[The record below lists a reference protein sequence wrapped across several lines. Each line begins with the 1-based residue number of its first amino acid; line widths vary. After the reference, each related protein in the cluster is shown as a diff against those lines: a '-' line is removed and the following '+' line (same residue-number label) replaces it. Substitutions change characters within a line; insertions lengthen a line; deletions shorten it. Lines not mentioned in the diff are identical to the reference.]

1 MWTRATV
8 TKMGLLLLGV
18 LLVAG
23 FFGVLEKRFAEGG
36 IYPYYASFRN
46 DPLGTSA
53 FYESLEGMETVTVSR
68 NLIHL
73 NSVTGLDADTAIL
86 LLGYP
91 RDGFED
97 IRAPENSPVM
107 KAVEEGARLV
117 LTMNPELVPEKYQ
130 PSLSEFED
138 DWIERRRRLREEQ
151 ANRRGEPTPVA
162 KGGPEVEP
170 SREENPEKGTPAVKD
185 GKEAPESK
193 SEGSKEKDSK
203 KTKEQEES
211 DELEEFEKQMEGIL
225 GPTLPKK
232 LGFEVPSADVFERP
246 AEGWETRAGESVGG
260 AKVPAELPM
269 WRSQYRFKATDEA
282 WKPVVWVDDQP
293 VVIERPF
300 GKGTI
305 VLASDTYFVS
315 NESLHHG
322 AEPEFLLWLIG
333 GKGKVIFDETIHGT
347 TETGGAMK
355 LIRRYRGHGVI
366 LGLLAF
372 FALWV
377 WRSAVPLV
385 PGSEER
391 ERGLVGGSGAVMG
404 EGTGAGL
411 IRLLRRSVPSAGL
424 LAQCVEIWAQSRA
437 SGADGPQREKID
449 RLLARHRQD
458 PKEFGIADAYRGIVE
473 VLRKR

>member
-1 MWTRATV
+1 
-8 TKMGLLLLGV
+8 MGLILLGV

-53 FYESLEGMETVTVSR
+53 FYESLEGLGTVTVSR
-68 NLIHL
+68 NITHL

-117 LTMNPELVPEKYQ
+117 LTMNPELVPEKYR
-130 PSLSEFED
+130 PTLSEFED
-138 DWIERRRRLREEQ
+138 DWIERRRRIREEQ
-151 ANRRGEPTPVA
+151 ANRGNDPTPVA
-162 KGGPEVEP
+162 GDGPVVDP
-170 SREENPEKGTPAVKD
+170 SPDANRKEEMP
-185 GKEAPESK
+185 GKKVGEQAPEAKSK
-193 SEGSKEKDSK
+193 DSQEKDDKETKEKED
-203 KTKEQEES
+203 S

-232 LGFEVPSADVFERP
+232 LGFKVPSADVFERP

-260 AKVPAELPM
+260 VKVPAELPM
-269 WRSQYRFKATDEA
+269 WRSQYRFKATDDS
-282 WKPVVWVDDQP
+282 WKPVVWVDEQP
-293 VVIERPF
+293 VVIERSF

-355 LIRRYRGHGVI
+355 LIRRYRGHGI
-366 LGLLAF
+366 IFGLLAF

-385 PGSEER
+385 PGTEER

-411 IRLLRRSVPSAGL
+411 IRLLRRSVPSTGL
-424 LAQCVEIWAQSRA
+424 LAQCVETWAQSRT
-437 SGADGPQREKID
+437 SGTDGSVREKID
-449 RLLARHRQD
+449 RVVARHRQD
-458 PKEFGIADAYRGIVE
+458 PKQFGIADAYQGIVE